1 MESSPLF
8 VLEIAN
14 FLRTLSADE
23 PTLLSVKFP
32 FPFFFFS
39 AQHLV
44 IHCVPVKAEEGIVLP
59 DTLVNISDACA
70 DRGLKVIHLCEDV
83 WHTKKAVVQSRL
95 RAVFGQTYRIP
106 ARLTLARRID
116 KPTLDLFL
124 SVNHLQVS
132 TTAKFK
138 YGLFLPERYFRVLEK
153 WPEKPDLSPHTP
165 ELLVAVASFSGAKNI
180 LRHEVTYRSCELI
193 RFANVLNATVVG
205 GLDKLVSAFFK
216 EVQPDDIMTYADR
229 DWSTG
234 QSYERLGFER
244 LGTTPPQ
251 AFWLNPVTF
260 EREYAVQEAGY
271 PNAIKIYNSGNI
283 KYLLDLKKSPK

>member
-1 MESSPLF
+1 LESSPPFLR
-8 VLEIAN
+8 EIAN
-14 FLRTLSADE
+14 FLRTLSRDE

-32 FPFFFFS
+32 FQYFFFS
-39 AQHLV
+39 AQRLV
-44 IHCVPVKAEEGIVLP
+44 IHCIPVRAEEGIVLP
-59 DTLVNISDACA
+59 DTLVSISDACV
-70 DRGLKVIHLCEDV
+70 DLDLKVIHLWEDV
-83 WHTKKAVVQSRL
+83 WHTKKEVVQSRL

-106 ARLTLARRID
+106 GRLTQARRID

-132 TTAKFK
+132 TTAKYK

-153 WPEKPDLSPHTP
+153 WTEKPDLPPHSQ
-165 ELLVAVASFSGAKNI
+165 ASFSGAKNI
-180 LRHEVTYRSCELI
+180 LRHEETYRSCELI

-205 GLDKLVSAFFK
+205 GLDKLVSAFRK
-216 EVQPDDIMTYADR
+216 EVHPDDIMTYADR

-260 EREYAVQEAGY
+260 EREYALQEATF
-271 PNAIKIYNSGNI
+271 PNSVKIYNSGNI
-283 KYLLDLKKSPK
+283 KYLLDLKKRPK

>member
-1 MESSPLF
+1 MEPSPPF
-8 VLEIAN
+8 IREIAN

-23 PTLLSVKFP
+23 PTLLSIKFP
-32 FPFFFFS
+32 FQYYFFS
-39 AQHLV
+39 AQRLV
-44 IHCVPVKAEEGIVLP
+44 IHCIPIKPTKEIVTP
-59 DTLVNISDACA
+59 ETLVSISNACA
-70 DRGLKVIHLCEDV
+70 DLGLKVIHLWEDV
-83 WHTKKAVVQSRL
+83 WYIKKAVVQSRL

-106 ARLTLARRID
+106 ARLTQARRID

-180 LRHEVTYRSCELI
+180 LRHEATYRSCELI
-193 RFANVLNATVVG
+193 RFANVLNVTVVG
-205 GLDKLVSAFFK
+205 GLDKLVSAFVK

-244 LGTTPPQ
+244 LGTTLPQ

-260 EREYAVQEAGY
+260 EREYALQEATL
-271 PNAIKIYNSGNI
+271 PNSVKIYNSGNI
-283 KYLLDLKKSPK
+283 KYLLDLKKRPK

>member
-1 MESSPLF
+1 MESSPPFLR
-8 VLEIAN
+8 EIAN

-23 PTLLSVKFP
+23 PTPLSVIFP
-32 FPFFFFS
+32 FPYFFFS
-39 AQHLV
+39 TQRLV
-44 IHCVPVKAEEGIVLP
+44 IHCISVRAAEGTVTPE
-59 DTLVNISDACA
+59 TLVSISDTCA
-70 DRGLKVIHLCEDV
+70 DTGLQVIHLWEDV
-83 WHTKKAVVQSRL
+83 WHTQKAVVQSRL

-106 ARLTLARRID
+106 ARLTQARRIN
-116 KPTLDLFL
+116 KPTLDSFL
-124 SVNHLQVS
+124 SENHLQVS
-132 TTAKFK
+132 TTAKYK

-153 WPEKPDLSPHTP
+153 WPGKPDFSPHTS
-165 ELLVAVASFSGAKNI
+165 ELLVAVASFSGAKKI
-180 LRHEVTYRSCELI
+180 LRQEETYRSCELI

-205 GLDKLVSAFFK
+205 GLAKLVSAFCK

-260 EREYAVQEAGY
+260 EREYALQEATF
-271 PNAIKIYNSGNI
+271 PDAVKMYNSGNI
-283 KYLLDLKKSPK
+283 KYLLDLKKRPK

>member
-1 MESSPLF
+1 MESSPPF
-8 VLEIAN
+8 IREIAN
-14 FLRTLSADE
+14 FIRPLSAAE
-23 PTLLSVKFP
+23 PTLLPFALP
-32 FPFFFFS
+32 FPYFFFS
-39 AQHLV
+39 TQRLV
-44 IHCVPVKAEEGIVLP
+44 IHCIPVSSGTLP
-59 DTLVNISDACA
+59 MTPETLVGISDACA
-70 DRGLKVIHLCEDV
+70 DRGLKVIHLWEDV

-95 RAVFGQTYRIP
+95 RALFGQTYRIP
-106 ARLTLARRID
+106 GRLTQARRID
-116 KPTLDLFL
+116 KPTLDSFL
-124 SVNHLQVS
+124 LVNHLQVT
-132 TTAKFK
+132 TTAKYK

-153 WPEKPDLSPHTP
+153 WNEKPDFSPQTS

-205 GLDKLVSAFFK
+205 GLDKLVSAFRK

-251 AFWLNPVTF
+251 AFWVNPVTF
-260 EREYAVQEAGY
+260 EREYAVQEARY

-283 KYLLDLKKSPK
+283 KYLLDLKKIPE